1 MNFKRL
7 VAALLSLGLLMLSV
21 QVVGTHVAGVAP
33 ALVAEDP
40 KPGTGGG

>member
-1 MNFKRL
+1 MNFRRF
-7 VAALLSLGLLMLSV
+7 VVALLSLGLLALSV
-21 QVVGTHVAGVAP
+21 QVAGGRVAGTAP

>member
-1 MNFKRL
+1 MNFKRF
-7 VAALLSLGLLMLSV
+7 AAVLLSFGLWALSV
-21 QVVGTHVAGVAP
+21 QVVGGRVTGTIP

>member
-1 MNFKRL
+1 MNFRRFA
-7 VAALLSLGLLMLSV
+7 AALLSLGLLALSAQAV
-21 QVVGTHVAGVAP
+21 NTCVTGIVP

>member
-1 MNFKRL
+1 MNFKRF
-7 VAALLSLGLLMLSV
+7 VFALLSFGLLVLSV
-21 QVVGTHVAGVAP
+21 QVVGARALGAVP

>member
-21 QVVGTHVAGVAP
+21 QVVGVRVAGVKP